1 MDLFHYEK
9 GVLYAEDIPVTELAR
24 KYGTPLYVY
33 SAGTLKHHID
43 ALRTAF
49 AQFNPIICYSV
60 KACSNTHILRLMS
73 EMGTGFDVVSGGEL
87 YRIVR
92 AGLPTNN
99 VVYAG
104 VGKTED
110 EIRYALSNEILMFN
124 VESEAELA
132 EINRVAGMMKRNARV
147 ALRVNPDVD
156 PHTHAYT
163 TTGKKEN
170 KFGLPID
177 KVRAIAGGIKRYA
190 NVQMA
195 GLHVHIGSQITEPEP
210 YGEAL
215 HIVVD
220 LMLELRS
227 ADRPLMYLNMGGG
240 FGANYRSK
248 DQAPVPW
255 SFAKLMTPEIERSG
269 AQLVMEPGRFIVAN
283 AAILVTRLLYDKPG
297 EHRHFYIVDA
307 GMSDL
312 IRPALYDAYQGIWP
326 VESNQEPPFR
336 GGEVPEDG
344 VLVDVVGP
352 ICESGD
358 FLGKDRTLPATEQG
372 KLLAVFST
380 GAYGMAMAS
389 NYNSRPRPAEVM
401 VEGGSDRLIR
411 RRETWEDL
419 VRPEE
424 EV

>member
-1 MDLFHYEK
+1 MDLFHYEN
-9 GVLYAEDIPVTELAR
+9 GILHAEEVPVTELAAR
-24 KYGTPLYVY
+24 YGTPLYVY
-33 SAGTLKHHID
+33 SAGTLKHHIE

-49 AQFNPIICYSV
+49 AKFSPVICYSV
-60 KACSNTHILRLMS
+60 KACSNTHVLRLMS

-87 YRIVR
+87 YRIVS
-92 AGLPTNN
+92 AGLPTDN

-104 VGKTED
+104 VGKTGD
-110 EIRYALSNEILMFN
+110 EIRYALEQDIFMFN
-124 VESEAELA
+124 VESEPELA
-132 EINRVAGMMKRNARV
+132 EINRVAGTMKKKAGV

-170 KFGLPID
+170 KFGLPIE
-177 KVRAIAGGIKRYA
+177 KVRAIADGIKRYA

-195 GLHVHIGSQITEPEP
+195 GLHVHIGSQITEAEP

-215 HIVVD
+215 RIVAD

-227 ADRPLMYLNMGGG
+227 TERPLKYLNMGGG
-240 FGANYRSK
+240 FGANYKSRN
-248 DQAPVPW
+248 QAPVPW
-255 SFAKLMTPEIERSG
+255 SFAKVMTPEIERSG
-269 AQLVMEPGRFIVAN
+269 AQIVMEPGRFVVAN
-283 AAILVTRLLYDKPG
+283 AAILVTKLVYDKPG

-307 GMSDL
+307 GMNDL
-312 IRPALYDAYQGIWP
+312 IRPSLYDAYQGIWP

-336 GGEVPEDG
+336 GGEVPKDG

-358 FLGKDRTLPATEQG
+358 FLGKERTLPAMEQG

-389 NYNSRPRPAEVM
+389 NYNSRPRAAEVM
-401 VEGGSDRLIR
+401 VEGASQRLIR

-419 VRPEE
+419 VRPENE
-424 EV
+424 A